1 MRESLLFLALCLGG
15 CASQLQTTNIQRE
28 VGDFDLK
35 LGSAP
40 TRSMAQGL
48 VKPQTSGQ
56 VHGGFDLTHS
66 SGWYLG
72 QWAPDLAPEQ
82 AEQLTMETYAGFKHP
97 VDDHFGYELG
107 TLLNS
112 YPSVGQMDVEEY
124 YGGLTVF
131 GHRLGASFSL
141 DPGRQDR
148 TLLANFD
155 LQESLGFQ
163 VIVKYGN
170 HVLQSPVA
178 LADGANVR
186 VFNDWSVNLSRPW
199 LGFDLNLSYSAS
211 SLSDGEC
218 SAYSGFNTR
227 CDGAMRFQASRPL

>member
-1 MRESLLFLALCLGG
+1 MRESWLVLTLCLSG

-72 QWAPDLAPEQ
+72 QWAPDLAPEEGQ
-82 AEQLTMETYAGFKHP
+82 QLEMETYAGFKHP
-97 VDDHFGYELG
+97 VDDHLGYELG
-107 TLLNS
+107 TLLNT

-124 YGGLTVF
+124 YAGLTIF

-141 DPGRQDR
+141 DPGREDR

-155 LQESLGFQ
+155 LQEALGFQ

-170 HVLQSPVA
+170 HVLESPVA

-186 VFNDWSVNLSRPW
+186 MFNDWSVNLTRPW

-211 SLSDGEC
+211 SLSDEEC